1 MNENLDSALAGLDL
15 DGIDDLEGKSAA
27 KGNAENMSFF
37 QDVPLLVTLEVAS
50 TEITLGEL
58 SQAKDGD
65 VLRLD
70 KVAGEPLDVKVNGV
84 YFAKAEVV
92 MAEGQ
97 YGLKFIKEDASEQ
110 EDAS

>member
-15 DGIDDLEGKSAA
+15 DGIDDFDGKALTQS
-27 KGNAENMSFF
+27 NSENMSFF

-50 TEITLGEL
+50 TEISLGEL

-84 YFAKAEVV
+84 FFAKAEVV
-92 MAEGQ
+92 MADGQ
-97 YGLKFIKEDASEQ
+97 YGLKFINEDASEK
-110 EDAS
+110 EEA

>member
-1 MNENLDSALAGLDL
+1 MNENLDSALEGLDL
-15 DGIDDLEGKSAA
+15 DGIDELEGEAQPQANSS
-27 KGNAENMSFF
+27 NMSFF

-58 SQAKDGD
+58 SEAKDGD

-84 YFAKAEVV
+84 FFAKAEVV

-97 YGLKFIKEDASEQ
+97 YGLKFLKEDASEQ
-110 EDAS
+110 EEA